1 MIFLNKKTYYFIV
14 VLGGVLAISLIS
26 AGAYYWY
33 KTSHFKTLVVKKTD
47 IRDDIPARGEVIAA
61 ESIDLGFGA
70 DGRISDILVS
80 AGGKVAFGDK
90 LARLDTIKLQA
101 ELKQYQAEIET
112 DKLKLTQF
120 LSGARAEETALA
132 ESKTDQAKTA
142 LDNAR
147 KELDDFK
154 LKTENDLSEQ
164 YVLALDYA
172 DTVLLN
178 ADNAVKSLAGIY
190 SDGNKFI
197 DIFVIPDSQKKS
209 EAEWQMMFARA
220 GLGNIKSVQESL
232 KKDPSRKNIDQ
243 ALAQFKINLELV
255 RSALQKTADVFET
268 AAMVFG
274 APDIG
279 AFKTTVVVQRSLINS
294 AQTTVLTMEQ
304 NIVSAKIDSQFE
316 INKAERG
323 IEALELALKTAGD
336 ELALKK
342 AAPRE
347 IELSVYQ
354 AQIKENEL
362 RVEVLKNKLENSVI
376 KAPADGVIGAVRKK
390 IGSFAR
396 ADEPVLSLVS
406 FSDAEI
412 EAKLNSAD
420 AGRVRAGDPSS
431 FSIDGGNYDGK
442 VISLAGDT
450 VRIYFQGDSKQAPV
464 GAVVNIKIHSLVKSG
479 VILAPKE
486 FVFEENGVKKV
497 NLLDNNVKKP
507 IAVIV
512 GLEWG
517 DQIEIE
523 EGVSE
528 GDVIVL

>member
-1 MIFLNKKTYYFIV
+1 MRFLFKKPYFIA
-14 VLGGVLAISLIS
+14 VLGGVLAVSL
-26 AGAYYWY
+26 AGAGVYWRY
-33 KTSHFKTLVVKKTD
+33 KSRHFETLVVKKTD
-47 IRDDIPARGEVIAA
+47 IRADISARGEVIAA

-80 AGGKVAFGDK
+80 AGGKVAFGDR
-90 LARLDTIKLQA
+90 LARLDTAKLQA

-112 DKLKLTQF
+112 DKLKLVQF

-132 ESKTDQAKTA
+132 ESKANLAKTA

-147 KELDDFK
+147 KELDDLK
-154 LKTENDLSEQ
+154 LKTENDLSER
-164 YVLALDYA
+164 YAFALDYA

-178 ADNAVKSLAGIY
+178 ADNAVKPLAGIY
-190 SDGNKFI
+190 SDNNKFF
-197 DIFVIPDSQKKS
+197 DIFIIPDSQKKS
-209 EAEWQMMFARA
+209 EAEWQAMFARSA
-220 GLGNIKSVQESL
+220 LGNIKSVQESL

-243 ALAQFKINLELV
+243 ALAQFKINLELI

-279 AFKTTVVVQRSLINS
+279 AFKTTVAVQRSLINS

-304 NIVSAKIDSQFE
+304 NITSAKINSQVD

-323 IEALELALKTAGD
+323 IETLELALKTAED

-347 IELSVYQ
+347 IELNVYQ
-354 AQIKENEL
+354 AQIKENES
-362 RVEVLKNKLENSVI
+362 RAEVLKNKLENSVI

-390 IGSFAR
+390 IGSFAK
-396 ADEPVLSLVS
+396 ADEPVFSLAS

-412 EAKLNSAD
+412 EAKLSSAD
-420 AGRVRAGDPSS
+420 AERVRAGDTVSL
-431 FSIDGGNYDGK
+431 SIDGGNYDGK
-442 VISLAGDT
+442 VIGFAGDT
-450 VRIYFQGDSKQAPV
+450 ARIYFQGDSKQAPV
-464 GAVVNIKIHSLVKSG
+464 GAVVDIKIHSVVKNG
-479 VILAPKE
+479 VTLAPKE

-497 NLLDNNVKKP
+497 NLLENNSKKP

-512 GLEWG
+512 GREWG
-517 DQIEIE
+517 NQIEIE
-523 EGVSE
+523 EGVSD
-528 GDVIVL
+528 GDIIAL